1 MQFKIFALA
10 FTALMGFVHAQQLSA
25 ETLAGAI
32 NFIADTSQETSD
44 LVRQITPFNPVTF
57 VTAVPRV
64 VNNFKALANTV
75 ASNALKLK
83 GIEVEEPFSADGQA
97 QIFDA
102 FVNLVRVYKNLFDI
116 LFPRSRIISSVGFG
130 PSIAGALR
138 FLEAG
143 IDTFALNIIRFIP
156 NHSEVATKGQMGLRQ
171 LFGAVLDRF

>member
-1 MQFKIFALA
+1 MQFKIVALA
-10 FTALMGFVHAQQLSA
+10 FTALTGFVHAQQLSA

-44 LVRQITPFNPVTF
+44 LVRQITPFNPVAF
-57 VTAVPRV
+57 VNAVPRV

-97 QIFDA
+97 QVFDA
-102 FVNLVRVYKNLFDI
+102 FVNLVRVYKNLFDV
-116 LFPRSRIISSVGFG
+116 LFPRSNIISSVGFG
-130 PSIAGALR
+130 PAIAGALR

-143 IDTFALNIIRFIP
+143 IDTLSINIIKFIP
-156 NHSEVATKGQMGLRQ
+156 NHSEVATKGQVGLRQ
-171 LFGAVLDRF
+171 LFGAALDRF